1 MPPTPSA
8 ALLRHSATALLR
20 RLPPR
25 RPLNRL
31 PRALAS
37 PFHSSPATRL
47 PALQR
52 PIVAQLPSGEEKE
65 IPTRWLR
72 DHCHC
77 AECVNQDT
85 LQRSFD
91 SFTNT
96 DKTPKNV
103 ASKENGLEVTW
114 QETGH
119 KSLYPWEWLAT
130 NIQKKEAPPKY
141 SLWGAEIAKSPP
153 AVHYDE
159 IMASDAGVGKWTAKI
174 REHGFCF
181 VDGTP
186 VSPEK
191 TEELLNRIAFIRETH
206 YGAFY
211 DFTSDLT
218 MKDTAYTTLALP
230 AHTDTTYFT
239 DPAGLQLFHLLSH
252 DGTGGTSLLV
262 DGFACA
268 AQLRSSHPEAYDI
281 LSRVPVPWHASGNE
295 GVVITPAAWVPVFT
309 LDAEGAVR
317 QLRWNNDDRA
327 SMPVE
332 VAEGVA
338 YEEWFEA
345 ARVWNSIITDKK
357 NEYWEQL
364 VPGRPV
370 IFDNWRVMHA
380 RSAFEGKRR
389 MCGGYINR
397 DDFVSRYWNT
407 NFSREEVLK
416 RII

>member
-1 MPPTPSA
+1 MA
-8 ALLRHSATALLR
+8 
-20 RLPPR
+20 
-25 RPLNRL
+25 
-31 PRALAS
+31 
-37 PFHSSPATRL
+37 
-47 PALQR
+47 
-52 PIVAQLPSGEEKE
+52 K
-65 IPTRWLR
+65 
-72 DHCHC
+72 
-77 AECVNQDT
+77 DT

-103 ASKENGLEVTW
+103 AEKENGLEVTW

-119 KSLYPWEWLAT
+119 TSFFPWEWLAANLT
-130 NIQKKEAPPKY
+130 KKPSAPKY
-141 SLWGAEIAKSPP
+141 SFWGAEVAKSPP
-153 AVHYDE
+153 TVHYDE

-181 VDGTP
+181 VDGCP

-252 DGTGGTSLLV
+252 TGTGGASLLV
-262 DGFACA
+262 DGFSCA
-268 AQLRSSHPEAYDI
+268 SQLRSSHPRAYDI

-309 LDAEGAVR
+309 LGEEGEVR

-327 SMPVE
+327 SMPTE
-332 VAEGVA
+332 VAEGVS

-345 ARVWNSIITDKK
+345 ARVWNGIITDKK